1 MRRRPRPS
9 WRVALAVALVALPLA
24 GLSLLATDGADQPP
38 PVDHAAAIQ
47 PLAPPASPAAVRP
60 PGATTD
66 AARVAAAARALG
78 LVALLLAVAGVA
90 VLAAGGRLVPAT
102 VRPVRPVSVERPTGR
117 GPPLLPR

>member
-1 MRRRPRPS
+1 
-9 WRVALAVALVALPLA
+9 VALVALPLA

-78 LVALLLAVAGVA
+78 LVALLLAVAGV
-90 VLAAGGRLVPAT
+90 GR
-102 VRPVRPVSVERPTGR
+102 RPPGVERPTGR